1 MQLGDSFDNGLLN
14 LHCDIPA
21 SRIAYILRGSM
32 GLVVVPCFSGCDHV
46 LVIRGMRARCAW
58 VTVTISL
65 RIDQGVTH
73 AIDGTALKEARRERR
88 R

>member
-46 LVIRGMRARCAW
+46 LVSEVCGRDVRGL
-58 VTVTISL
+58 SL

-73 AIDGTALKEARRERR
+73 AIDGAALKEARRERQR
-88 R
+88 